1 MKAVMII
8 ENDYILEDSG
18 NADQVERF
26 DGTYDG
32 KKFELDRVS
41 SSGNGED
48 DWLVEVE
55 WFDGDARITDEEKE
69 IIIERFWD
77 MDYD

>member
-1 MKAVMII
+1 MKAIMTI
-8 ENDYILEDSG
+8 ENDYILDDCG
-18 NADQVERF
+18 DVDQVERF
-26 DGTYDG
+26 EGTYDG

-55 WFDGDARITDEEKE
+55 
-69 IIIERFWD
+69 
-77 MDYD
+77 